1 MFRIPALCVVNRTVV
16 ANGQVAS
23 RLISTG
29 APVCNSSDG
38 YRPPTPMIDLEDK
51 SLPIPEYK
59 EKKNEPLQ
67 LQKSR
72 LLYQSRK
79 RGMLENGL
87 LLSTFAAKYL
97 AEMNPAQT
105 KLYDRLINLPS
116 NDWDIFYW
124 ATGVKPTPKE
134 YDNEVMNM
142 LKDHVKN
149 NNREQRFV
157 QPDLYA
163 KAN

>member
-1 MFRIPALCVVNRTVV
+1 MFIHLSRYFNIRY
-16 ANGQVAS
+16 AS
-23 RLISTG
+23 AFRSISSG
-29 APVCNSSDG
+29 RFLLVPPRDG
-38 YRPPTPMIDLEDK
+38 DGNPPMIDLEDK
-51 SLPIPEYK
+51 SIPIPIYK
-59 EKKNEPLQ
+59 EKQNEPLQ

-97 AEMNPAQT
+97 DSMNAQQT
-105 KLYDRLINLPS
+105 KLYDSLINTPS

-124 ATGVKPTPKE
+124 ATGVKPTPPE
-134 YDNEVMNM
+134 YDNEIMTM

-149 NNREQRFV
+149 SNREQRYH
-157 QPDLYA
+157 QPNL
-163 KAN
+163 N

>member
-1 MFRIPALCVVNRTVV
+1 MFRIPTLRFINYTVLG
-16 ANGQVAS
+16 NGRASS

-29 APVCNSSDG
+29 APVCSDG

-97 AEMNPAQT
+97 AEMNPTQT

-149 NNREQRFV
+149 NNREQRFM

>member
-1 MFRIPALCVVNRTVV
+1 MIRISALRLNATRSGLACHVRSF
-16 ANGQVAS
+16 ANDES
-23 RLISTG
+23 
-29 APVCNSSDG
+29 
-38 YRPPTPMIDLEDK
+38 RPPMPMIDLEDK

-59 EKKNEPLQ
+59 QKTNEPLQ

-97 AEMNPAQT
+97 QGMDAKQT

-124 ATGVKPTPKE
+124 ATGVKATPRE
-134 YDNEVMNM
+134 YDNEVMNL
-142 LKDHVKN
+142 LKEHVKN
-149 NNREQRFV
+149 SDREQRFM

-163 KAN
+163 KAH

>member
-1 MFRIPALCVVNRTVV
+1 MFRIPALRFINRAVVVN
-16 ANGQVAS
+16 GQAG
-23 RLISTG
+23 RFIATG
-29 APVCNSSDG
+29 APVCNATDGG

-59 EKKNEPLQ
+59 QKKNEPLQ

-97 AEMNPAQT
+97 AEMSPAQT
-105 KLYDRLINLPS
+105 KLYDQLINLPS

-142 LKDHVKN
+142 LKNHVKN
-149 NNREQRFV
+149 NDREQRFM